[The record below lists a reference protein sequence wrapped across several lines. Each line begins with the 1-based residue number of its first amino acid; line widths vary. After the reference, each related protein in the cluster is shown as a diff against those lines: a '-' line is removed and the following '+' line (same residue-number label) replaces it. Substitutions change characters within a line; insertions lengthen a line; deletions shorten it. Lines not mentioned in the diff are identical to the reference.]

1 MSTSAAL
8 ECVFPLTSEEPKHK
22 FSHLQYVYH
31 CVLKISRP
39 QPKYHPAAA
48 LRGMLNIHL
57 PENLTAGEFFSFLE
71 ENDNPEND

>member
-1 MSTSAAL
+1 MQQKS
-8 ECVFPLTSEEPKHK
+8 VFPLTSKETIHT

-31 CVLKISRP
+31 YVLKISRP

-48 LRGMLNIHL
+48 LRGMLNTHL
-57 PENLTAGEFFSFLE
+57 HENLTAGEFFSFLE